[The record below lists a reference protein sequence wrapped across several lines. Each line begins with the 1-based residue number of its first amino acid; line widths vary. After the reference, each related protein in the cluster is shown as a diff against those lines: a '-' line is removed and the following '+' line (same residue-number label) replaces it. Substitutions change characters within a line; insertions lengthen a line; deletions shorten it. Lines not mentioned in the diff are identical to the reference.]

1 MRLGISRRRGFSII
15 ELLVVIGIILVLVSL
30 LMAATQNVRA
40 IARDLEVRRELVGIH
55 NAILAF
61 NQDPRFG
68 PPKFLPSQLDPSGG
82 DPVSQAYLKR
92 LFPGTNGI
100 MPLTAAKLEGSQTFV
115 LLLGGKASG
124 GPGNWTCDGWA
135 TDPLDP
141 TATYGMKIKFYE
153 FDPRRLQDI
162 HGNGYPS
169 YLDTYGRPIAYFCPQ
184 REDMTTWS
192 SPTYTP
198 DCGKLAAFTAGGPL
212 VPYANQNMTT
222 FQLISAGKD
231 TIFGTQGGTW
241 TQANAPQVY
250 PRGSPGN
257 DDLSNFAKNKLG
269 NKQ

>member
-1 MRLGISRRRGFSII
+1 MRLCTSRRRGFSLI

-30 LMAATQNVRA
+30 LLAATQNVRS
-40 IARDLEVRRELVGIH
+40 ITRDLEVRRELIGIH

-68 PPKFLPSQLDPSGG
+68 PAQFLPSQLDPSGG
-82 DPVSQAYLKR
+82 DPVSNAYLR
-92 LFPGTNGI
+92 RVFPGTNGVL
-100 MPLTAAKLEGSQTFV
+100 PLPAAKLEGSQTFV

-124 GPGNWTCDGWA
+124 GPGNWNCEGWA

-169 YLDTYGRPIAYFCPQ
+169 YLDTYGRAIAYFCPR
-184 REDMTTWS
+184 REDMGAWS
-192 SPTYTP
+192 SPNYTA
-198 DCGKLAAFTAGGPL
+198 DCGALGLP
-212 VPYANQNMTT
+212 PYANQNMTT
-222 FQLISAGKD
+222 FQLISAGRD
-231 TIFGTQGGTW
+231 TIFGTQGATW
-241 TQANAPQVY
+241 TQGNAPQVY
-250 PRGSPGN
+250 PKGSGGN
-257 DDLSNFAKNKLG
+257 DDLANFAKNKLG